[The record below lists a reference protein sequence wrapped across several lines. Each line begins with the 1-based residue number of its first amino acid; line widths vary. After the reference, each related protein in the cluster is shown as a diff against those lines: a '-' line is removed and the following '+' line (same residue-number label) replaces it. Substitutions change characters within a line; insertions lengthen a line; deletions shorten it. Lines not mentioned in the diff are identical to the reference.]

1 MEETIL
7 DVENIHSFYGYT
19 RILQGISLKVPSG
32 KLVAILGRNGVGKT
46 TLLRSILNLT
56 PPNKQKGKVLFKNK
70 DISSL
75 PPYKI
80 SQEGISLV
88 PQGRRLFKSLTVLE
102 HLEIAKQKKEGKWD
116 INKVLDFFP
125 RLRERIRHRGNELSG
140 GEQQM
145 LAIARALIAN
155 PELLIMDEP
164 SEGLAPLLVQEI
176 GQLVKMIK
184 EEGYSILM
192 AEQKLDFALES
203 ANEIYIIA
211 KGEVVFHGTPDDIT
225 SNQEIIHKYLGV

>member
-1 MEETIL
+1 MKDNIL
-7 DVENIHSFYGYT
+7 DVENVHSFYGYT
-19 RILQGISLKVPSG
+19 RILRGISLKVPRG

-46 TLLRSILNLT
+46 TLFRSIMNLS
-56 PPNKQKGKVLFKNK
+56 PPNKKKGKVLFKEK
-70 DISSL
+70 DITSL
-75 PPYKI
+75 PPHEI

-102 HLEIAKQKKEGKWD
+102 HLEIAKKKAGKWD
-116 INKVLDFFP
+116 IDKVLDFFP
-125 RLRERIRHRGNELSG
+125 RLKERIKHRGNELSG

-155 PELLIMDEP
+155 PEMLIMDEP

-176 GQLVKMIK
+176 SQLVKTIK

-192 AEQKLDFALES
+192 AEQKLDFALEV

-211 KGEVVFHGTPDDIT
+211 KGEIVFSGTPEEVT
-225 SNQEIIHKYLGV
+225 SNQEVIHKYLGV

>member
-1 MEETIL
+1 MKDNIL
-7 DVENIHSFYGYT
+7 DVENVHSFYGYT
-19 RILQGISLKVPSG
+19 RILRGISLKVPRG

-46 TLLRSILNLT
+46 TLFRSIMNLS
-56 PPNKQKGKVLFKNK
+56 PPNKKKGKVLFKEK
-70 DISSL
+70 DITSL
-75 PPYKI
+75 PPHEI

-102 HLEIAKQKKEGKWD
+102 HLEIAKQKAGKWD
-116 INKVLDFFP
+116 VDKVLDFFP
-125 RLRERIRHRGNELSG
+125 RLRERIKHRGNELSG

-155 PELLIMDEP
+155 PEMLIMDEP

-176 GQLVKMIK
+176 SQLVKTIK

-192 AEQKLDFALES
+192 AEQKLDFALEV
-203 ANEIYIIA
+203 ADDIYIIA
-211 KGEVVFHGTPDDIT
+211 KGEVVFNGTPEEVT
-225 SNQEIIHKYLGV
+225 SNQEVIHKYLGV